1 MAEQIKP
8 EPEPQLVA
16 CTFDPSDVPSK
27 KEEETPKL
35 VKCTFDAP
43 KQNEET
49 EKPSEDEKC
58 PKEDKTPPSD
68 PSRASHESGTAIP
81 FATWTVSPFLLH
93 YRGCQTLFKLII
105 YVYYIYINRRAK
117 LAL

>member
-35 VKCTFDAP
+35 IKCTFDAP
-43 KQNEET
+43 KQDDEA
-49 EKPSEDEKC
+49 EKSSDGENC
-58 PKEDKTPPSD
+58 QKEDKTLPSD
-68 PSRASHESGTAIP
+68 
-81 FATWTVSPFLLH
+81 
-93 YRGCQTLFKLII
+93 
-105 YVYYIYINRRAK
+105 AK
-117 LAL
+117 EDKAEEKKN

>member
-1 MAEQIKP
+1 MGSRILYVHVKSPSHIPTNHRVIKTYKMAEQIKP
-8 EPEPQLVA
+8 EPEPQLIA

-49 EKPSEDEKC
+49 EKSSEDEKC
-58 PKEDKTPPSD
+58 QKEDKTPSSD
-68 PSRASHESGTAIP
+68 PKEEKAEEK
-81 FATWTVSPFLLH
+81 
-93 YRGCQTLFKLII
+93 Q
-105 YVYYIYINRRAK
+105 N
-117 LAL
+117 

>member
-35 VKCTFDAP
+35 IKCTFDAP
-43 KQNEET
+43 KQDDVT
-49 EKPSEDEKC
+49 EKSSDGENC
-58 PKEDKTPPSD
+58 QKEDKT
-68 PSRASHESGTAIP
+68 
-81 FATWTVSPFLLH
+81 SPLD
-93 YRGCQTLFKLII
+93 
-105 YVYYIYINRRAK
+105 AK
-117 LAL
+117 EDKPEEKKN